1 VGVPFQTVNGVSGA
15 GAVDV
20 IFGSFFHNGLG
31 TTFTPKIITQDSL
44 GFGGQTGAH
53 FGAGLY

>member
-1 VGVPFQTVNGVSGA
+1 
-15 GAVDV
+15 VDV

-31 TTFTPKIITQDSL
+31 TFFTPKIITEDSL